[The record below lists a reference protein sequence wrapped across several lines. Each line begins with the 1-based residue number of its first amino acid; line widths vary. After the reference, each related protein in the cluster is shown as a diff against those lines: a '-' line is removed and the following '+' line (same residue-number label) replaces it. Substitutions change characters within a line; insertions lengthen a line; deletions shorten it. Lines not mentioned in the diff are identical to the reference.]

1 MTSTGLRQITIA
13 WIVLCALTIG
23 SWWLSPAHSG
33 ATAVPSLTITLAVI
47 VVGFV
52 KSRLIIRCF
61 MEVASAPRWLRLA
74 TDSWLIV
81 LWGAVLLIYLY

>member
-13 WIVLCALTIG
+13 WIALCALTIG

-33 ATAVPSLTITLAVI
+33 TPAVPSLTITLAVI

-52 KSRLIIRCF
+52 KSRLIIRYF
-61 MEVASAPRWLRLA
+61 MEVGSAPRWLRLT
-74 TDSWLIV
+74 TDGWLIV